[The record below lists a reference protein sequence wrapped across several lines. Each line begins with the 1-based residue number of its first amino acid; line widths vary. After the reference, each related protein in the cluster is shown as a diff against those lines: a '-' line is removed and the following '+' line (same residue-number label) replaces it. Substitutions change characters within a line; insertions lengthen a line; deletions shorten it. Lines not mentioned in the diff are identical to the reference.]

1 MSKTRLLLVEDEQV
15 LASVIRETLELNGF
29 EVACATNGK
38 EGWELFRSFT
48 PQVCVVDVMMPKKDG
63 ITLVEEIRMTDEEIP
78 IVFLTA
84 KTTTADVI
92 RGLSAGADDYIKKP
106 FSIEELLLRIQ
117 GLLRRSKLK
126 EKKAAGNGIYQI
138 GGYIF
143 DSLRQELSF
152 AGEVQR
158 LSQRETDI
166 LKMLA
171 DHLNA
176 IAPRKAMLLNI
187 WGDDGF
193 FNARNMDVY
202 ITRIRKYL
210 QLDTSVQIINV
221 RSVGYKLIV

>member
-1 MSKTRLLLVEDEQV
+1 MTRLLLVEDELV

-29 EVACATNGK
+29 KVACAANGK
-38 EGWELFRSFT
+38 EGWELFRSFS
-48 PQVCVVDVMMPKKDG
+48 PEVCVVDIMMPKKDG

-78 IVFLTA
+78 IIFLTA

-92 RGLSAGADDYIKKP
+92 RGLSVGADDYIKKP
-106 FSIEELLLRIQ
+106 FSIEELMLRIQ
-117 GLLRRSKLK
+117 GLLRRSRIKQ
-126 EKKAAGNGIYQI
+126 KKVTGNGIYQI
-138 GGYIF
+138 GGYVF
-143 DSLRQELSF
+143 DSQRQELSF
-152 AGEVQR
+152 AGEAQR

-176 IAPRKAMLLNI
+176 ITPRKAMLLNI

>member
-1 MSKTRLLLVEDEQV
+1 MSKIKLLLVEDEEV

-29 EVACATNGK
+29 EVCWAANGK
-38 EGWELFRSFT
+38 EGWEMFRSFS
-48 PQVCVVDVMMPKKDG
+48 PDVCVIDVMMPKKDG
-63 ITLVEEIRMTDEEIP
+63 VTLVEEIRMTDDEIP

-84 KTTTADVI
+84 KTSTADVI
-92 RGLSAGADDYIKKP
+92 RGLSVGADDYMKKP
-106 FSIEELLLRIQ
+106 FSIEELLLRVL

-126 EKKAAGNGIYQI
+126 TKKVAGNGIYQI
-138 GGYIF
+138 GAYVF
-143 DSLRQELSF
+143 DSHRQELNF
-152 AGEVQR
+152 KGEVRR
-158 LSQRETDI
+158 LSQRETEI

-176 IAPRKAMLLNI
+176 ITPRKAMLLNV

-210 QLDTSVQIINV
+210 QQDASIQIINV
-221 RSVGYKLIV
+221 RSVGFKLIA